1 MSNIDTA
8 TLEKHLKKSSLMSNS
23 ISLFIALLTALSVG
37 YGFYYN
43 TKSTLQ
49 SHTEKIED
57 VEKNVNGIDEK
68 INQIE
73 VYKGVSQSEI
83 NELKSKVDKMDEKL
97 DRILIQTSK

>member
-1 MSNIDTA
+1 
-8 TLEKHLKKSSLMSNS
+8 MSNS

-43 TKSTLQ
+43 TKSTLE
-49 SHTEKIED
+49 SHTEKIEN
-57 VEKNVNGIDEK
+57 VERNVHGIDEK

-97 DRILIQTSK
+97 DKILIQTANH

>member
-1 MSNIDTA
+1 
-8 TLEKHLKKSSLMSNS
+8 MSNS

-43 TKSTLQ
+43 TKSTLEL
-49 SHTEKIED
+49 HTEKIED
-57 VEKNVNGIDEK
+57 VERNVHGIDEK

-97 DRILIQTSK
+97 DKILIQTANH

>member
-1 MSNIDTA
+1 MSNIDTV

-43 TKSTLQ
+43 TKSTLE

-57 VEKNVNGIDEK
+57 VEKNVHGIDEK